1 MRNENKCIL
10 GFKIAGT
17 YHISNSTPKVQKL
30 SSSSVYVNTYE
41 KEVGQNESN
50 SPVSSSLS

>member
-1 MRNENKCIL
+1 MRDENKCIL